1 MKCIDRAMWSYLHT
15 LCLKLGQQRLQLLA
29 QLPGGQIRKMC
40 EEHCQAHMVCPIG
53 LQCATAQGQALRLL
67 RGSICGSQHRAVRG
81 RPEKKHKVGQGDG
94 LKHQLMLSG
103 QGCERMID

>member
-67 RGSICGSQHRAVRG
+67 RGIRLWLSAQSSEREARKEAQGRAG
-81 RPEKKHKVGQGDG
+81 RWLEAPADALRAG
-94 LKHQLMLSG
+94 L
-103 QGCERMID
+103 